1 MKISLTVVVIA
12 ASSIAALTGI
22 VVAKGEAAKD
32 ALPPGSVSRAEGL
45 EAWKRIEAVVTHPRC
60 ANCHVDAKAIPM
72 WTPAGESRTRVHG
85 MNIHGGQSRIGLRR
99 SAARP
104 VI

>member
-1 MKISLTVVVIA
+1 MKRALIA
-12 ASSIAALTGI
+12 ITFAALSIAALTGI

-60 ANCHVDAKAIPM
+60 ANCHVDAQAIPM
-72 WTPAGESRTRVHG
+72 
-85 MNIHGGQSRIGLRR
+85 
-99 SAARP
+99 
-104 VI
+104 